1 MLDYISN
8 KFVIATGTATLAH
21 DYSIKLV
28 VLSVIT
34 AMVGSALALYL
45 TEIMRRATSAR
56 ARRVVRISGAIA
68 FGGAVWSMHFYGMLA
83 YSLSVTVSYDPWIT
97 LISALPAII
106 AAWVAINFIGKEEL
120 AGSEILESGALIGL
134 GIGIMHF
141 SGMEA
146 MQMSAT
152 LKYDLTLFALAV
164 IAAIALSVISL
175 FLINHVKQRAKRW
188 HGDVWIIGGIGF
200 GLAISAMH
208 YLGMYS
214 SRFIGEA
221 ETLVPTPPADRL
233 YLSILIF
240 VGLLALLGNVLS
252 GSLLIKASNRLA
264 MLHKQKA
271 ELEENHQKLKHTQA
285 VIVNNEKLVTLG
297 TLSAGI
303 AHELN
308 NPIAYVSGNLHTLKE
323 YLLSIRR
330 ITDLVADWS
339 QSGNLSAEQQ
349 KTYEALTQEIDLE
362 FLEQD
367 IDELLEDT
375 LDGSNRITSIVTNLR
390 GFSRTGSR
398 DRSVTKLN
406 DGIQSTL
413 RLLKSVIG
421 SNQRVELDL
430 KEIPDVYCNPN
441 EINQVFVNLIVN
453 ASQASAEDGTIWISS
468 LKLGDNVVVRIK
480 DNGSGMPDSVKQR
493 IFDPFFT
500 TKPAGEGTGL
510 GLSISRQIIE
520 SHNGELRV
528 ESEEGTG
535 TLFEL
540 ILPAYHGEASN
551 QT

>member
-528 ESEEGTG
+528 ESEKGTG

>member
-1 MLDYISN
+1 LLDYISN
-8 KFVIATGTATLAH
+8 KFVIATGTAPLAH

-28 VLSVIT
+28 VLSVVT

-45 TEIMRRATSAR
+45 TEIMRQATSTQ

-120 AGSEILESGALIGL
+120 TGSEMLESGALIGL

-221 ETLVPTPPADRL
+221 ETLVPIPPADRL

-330 ITDLVADWS
+330 ITGLVADWS

-367 IDELLEDT
+367 IEELLEDT

-390 GFSRTGSR
+390 GFSRTESR

-441 EINQVFVNLIVN
+441 EINQIFVNLIVN

>member
-1 MLDYISN
+1 LLDYISN
-8 KFVIATGTATLAH
+8 KFVIATGTAPLAH

-28 VLSVIT
+28 VLSVVT

-45 TEIMRRATSAR
+45 TEIMRQATSTQ

-120 AGSEILESGALIGL
+120 TGSEMLESGALIGL

-221 ETLVPTPPADRL
+221 ETLVPIPPADRL

-367 IDELLEDT
+367 IEELLEDT

-390 GFSRTGSR
+390 GFSRTESR

-441 EINQVFVNLIVN
+441 EINQIFVNLIVN

>member
-1 MLDYISN
+1 LLDYISN
-8 KFVIATGTATLAH
+8 KFVIATGTAPLAH

-28 VLSVIT
+28 VLSVVT

-45 TEIMRRATSAR
+45 TEIMRQATSTQ

-120 AGSEILESGALIGL
+120 TGSEMLESGALIGL

-221 ETLVPTPPADRL
+221 ETLVPIPPADRL

-349 KTYEALTQEIDLE
+349 TTYEALTQEIDLE

-390 GFSRTGSR
+390 GFSRTESR

-441 EINQVFVNLIVN
+441 EINQIFVNLIVN

>member
-8 KFVIATGTATLAH
+8 KFVIATGTAPLAH

-28 VLSVIT
+28 VLSVVT

-45 TEIMRRATSAR
+45 TEIMRQATSTQ

-120 AGSEILESGALIGL
+120 TGSEMLESGALIGL

-221 ETLVPTPPADRL
+221 ETLVPIPPADRL

-390 GFSRTGSR
+390 GFSRTESR

-441 EINQVFVNLIVN
+441 EINQIFVNLIVN

>member
-68 FGGAVWSMHFYGMLA
+68 FGGAVWSMHFHGMLA

-398 DRSVTKLN
+398 DRSVTQLN

-441 EINQVFVNLIVN
+441 EINQIFVNLIVN